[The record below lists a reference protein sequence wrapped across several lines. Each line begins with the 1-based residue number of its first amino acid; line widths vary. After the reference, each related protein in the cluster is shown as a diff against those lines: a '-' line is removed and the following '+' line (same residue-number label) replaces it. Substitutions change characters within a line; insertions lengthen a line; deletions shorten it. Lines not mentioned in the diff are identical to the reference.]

1 MMGKSIAITL
11 AILPPMTAPVS
22 TEDEVS
28 IVGASAKKITDFQT
42 IAKHNIHKIPK
53 AGIITNYVCRV
64 HKRIEASNHIRL

>member
-11 AILPPMTAPVS
+11 AILPPMTPPVS

-28 IVGASAKKITDFQT
+28 IVGACADFQT
-42 IAKHNIHKIPK
+42 KHNIHKIPK

-64 HKRIEASNHIRL
+64 HKRIGASNHIRL

>member
-22 TEDEVS
+22 TEGEVS
-28 IVGASAKKITDFQT
+28 IASAKKITDFQT
-42 IAKHNIHKIPK
+42 KHNIHKIPK

-64 HKRIEASNHIRL
+64 HKRIGASNHIRL